1 MTDTKAQR
9 DAEAH
14 RYHTWA
20 TDCSICQQQR
30 HQQRAAQQDSAQDS
44 APDDARAALMAAR
57 LDLAQWR
64 AQSQTWENNAGQ
76 AVALANRE
84 LRKRQEAYAKL
95 DILMAEYRRLALA
108 LADIAVDVTA
118 PGIQAVTEAFLA
130 RLSLETGKLAPGG
143 SSEGAD
149 AVGAGLDDGG
159 AGRAH
164 RD

>member
-44 APDDARAALMAAR
+44 
-57 LDLAQWR
+57 